1 MDFRFG
7 EKVPQGSLGNLFGEF
22 WGSQRKSDSQ
32 RSFKI
37 RIDQC
42 SQRIYSSYIQR
53 IIESALFR
61 AENCFHHIPNFLIN
75 SLGRSSPQKPSKSI
89 LKIVFSVFF
98 SRKSEFFQCSE
109 SKSCVLAENDGN
121 RIAGVRF
128 PESSPRF
135 PESLKWAYRS
145 KIFYHEKTSKNKTSV
160 SYIGWDQGSPSIP
173 KLKSYTISLFSKSWF
188 LGIEKVLRA
197 VDLYC
202 SSEETQ
208 IFILLWFLSF

>member
-1 MDFRFG
+1 MQKRFPKVPWGTFLANFG
-7 EKVPQGSLGNLFGEF
+7 E
-22 WGSQRKSDSQ
+22 SQRKSDSQ
-32 RSFKI
+32 RSFKM

-53 IIESALFR
+53 IMESTFFR
-61 AENCFHHIPNFLIN
+61 AENCFHHIPNFFIN

-109 SKSCVLAENDGN
+109 SKSWVLAENGAN

-135 PESLKWAYRS
+135 PESLK
-145 KIFYHEKTSKNKTSV
+145 
-160 SYIGWDQGSPSIP
+160 
-173 KLKSYTISLFSKSWF
+173 
-188 LGIEKVLRA
+188 
-197 VDLYC
+197 
-202 SSEETQ
+202 
-208 IFILLWFLSF
+208 